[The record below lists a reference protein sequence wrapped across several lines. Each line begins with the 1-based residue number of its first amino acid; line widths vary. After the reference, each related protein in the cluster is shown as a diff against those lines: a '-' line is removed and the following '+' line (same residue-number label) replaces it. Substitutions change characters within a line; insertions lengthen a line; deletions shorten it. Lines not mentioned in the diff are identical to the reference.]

1 MEITYDYY
9 RIFYFVAKYQSF
21 TQAAKVLNS
30 NQPNLT
36 KYINNL
42 EHQLSCKLFIRTN
55 RGVNLTPEGE
65 KLYAHVEVAF
75 EQFKAAELEL
85 ANDKNLES
93 GVVTIGVSNTALHG
107 MLLPVLGHFR
117 ETYPGI
123 QLKLS
128 NQTTP
133 QSLQALKTGT
143 VDFSLV
149 TTPVNIQKPFIATD
163 LKSFQEILI
172 GSPKYQELAKRA
184 MDITE
189 TVQYPLIFLGTN
201 TTTREFYNTLYSQYG
216 LVLNPD
222 IETAT
227 TDQLL
232 PLVKNNLGL
241 AFIPQSFVVEALVEQ
256 EVITIPLRQ
265 EVPMR
270 KICIVEDSSRH
281 LNIAAS
287 KLKQMIVEAGK
298 GNA

>member
-21 TQAAKVLNS
+21 TQAAKVLGS

-55 RGVNLTPEGE
+55 RGVSLTPEGE
-65 KLYAHVEVAF
+65 KLYRHVAVAF
-75 EQFKAAELEL
+75 EQFKAAEMEL

-107 MLLPVLGHFR
+107 MLLPVLGQFR
-117 ETYPGI
+117 KSYPGI
-123 QLKLS
+123 HLKLS

-133 QSLQALKTGT
+133 QSLQALKSGT

-149 TTPVNIQKPFIATD
+149 TTPLHIQKPFVATA

-172 GSPKYQELAKRA
+172 GSPQYQELAQQT

-189 TVQYPLIFLGTN
+189 TVKYPLIFLGVN
-201 TTTREFYNTLYSQYG
+201 TTTREFYNTFYSQYG
-216 LVLNPD
+216 LVLTPD

-241 AFIPQSFVVEALVEQ
+241 AFIPEEFATTAIEDE
-256 EVITIPLRQ
+256 EVITILLAQ
-265 EVPMR
+265 EVPAR
-270 KICIVEDSSRH
+270 QICIVEDSSRH

-287 KLKQMIVEAGK
+287 KLKQMIVEAGAAK
-298 GNA
+298 K